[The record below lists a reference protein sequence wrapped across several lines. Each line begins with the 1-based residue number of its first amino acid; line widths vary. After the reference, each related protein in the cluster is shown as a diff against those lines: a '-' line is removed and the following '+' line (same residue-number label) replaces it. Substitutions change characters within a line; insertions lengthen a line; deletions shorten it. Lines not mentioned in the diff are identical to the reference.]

1 MGEGS
6 QDLMRVRFEEML
18 PRLSLSTRAAK
29 GKIEGALQKIDGGA
43 ADERSQREHHFI
55 PQFWLRQFAE
65 KGMLCVLSSD
75 PACAARRQSVR
86 RTSVKRDLYTTYAV
100 GGGSQADG
108 EPDDAVPME
117 RMLGVFEHRAADV
130 LHRLVGMAD
139 GEEVQLSD
147 LDRYWMSVLI
157 ALQMPRSPHAMQ
169 TMRDA
174 QASIATRMM
183 ALVASRGG
191 PDQRMKEELAREA
204 GIDPSEWDD
213 FEWSPDDFLP
223 GPDQKF
229 DIRVDPRTDV
239 AQQISIAFDTDAVM
253 PVFARWWNV
262 ITFPEPILPIPL
274 DQGVFLLPPQGA
286 PFPWNN
292 PGLLTA
298 EEIWAPLSPRV
309 LLLAHWNGPD
319 ARHQPAKA
327 ELYAARLAMQPSELA
342 CHPSTREQVRHITVA
357 ARSDNAAELAGIMGR
372 SNNVGQQHA
381 TFI

>member
-1 MGEGS
+1 
-6 QDLMRVRFEEML
+6 ML
-18 PRLSLSTRAAK
+18 PRLSLSTREAR
-29 GKIEGALQKIDGGA
+29 GKVEGALEKIDGSA
-43 ADERSQREHHFI
+43 ADERSPREHHFI

-65 KGMLCVLSSD
+65 KGMLCVLSRD
-75 PACAARRQSVR
+75 PACAARRQSVKS
-86 RTSVKRDLYTTYAV
+86 TSVERDLYTTYAV
-100 GGGSQADG
+100 GEGSQADG

-139 GEEVQLSD
+139 GRDVQLSD
-147 LDRYWMSVLI
+147 LDRYWMSILI
-157 ALQMPRSPHAMQ
+157 ALQIARPPQAMQ
-169 TMRDA
+169 AMRDA
-174 QASIATRMM
+174 QASSATQMM
-183 ALVASRGG
+183 AVLARRGG
-191 PDQRMKEELAREA
+191 PDERMKEELAREA
-204 GIDPSEWDD
+204 SIDPSEWDD

-262 ITFPEPILPIPL
+262 ITLPEPILPIPL

-319 ARHQPAKA
+319 ARHQPATG
-327 ELYAARLAMQPSELA
+327 EQYAARLATKRSELA
-342 CHPSTREQVRHITVA
+342 CRPSTCERVRRVA
-357 ARSDNAAELAGIMGR
+357 VATRSDNAAELAGILGG

-381 TFI
+381 TFM